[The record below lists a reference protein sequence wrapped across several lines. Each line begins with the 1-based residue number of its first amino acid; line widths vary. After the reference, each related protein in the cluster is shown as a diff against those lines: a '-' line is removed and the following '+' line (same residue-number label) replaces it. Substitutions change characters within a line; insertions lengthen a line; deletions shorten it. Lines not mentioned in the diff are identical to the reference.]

1 MMPKLPKGRFKMND
15 FKPTALPCIS
25 FDKIYTKNIES
36 RIKDIDIFLKT
47 STPPY
52 CVDNIG
58 KLLHIELDELCSI
71 IEKQNIT
78 TLNIISF
85 FTIIQSSSSYIC
97 QLIQR
102 EWKYNSIEQYTPE
115 MIAYIYDL
123 NLHKVRLA
131 FKESGLDKVT
141 TSNIKQLFRYIE
153 VPMMNL

>member
-1 MMPKLPKGRFKMND
+1 MND
-15 FKPTALPCIS
+15 FKPTALPCVS
-25 FDKIYTKNIES
+25 FDKIYTRNIES

-52 CVDNIG
+52 KAEHIG
-58 KLLHIELDELCSI
+58 ALLHIELNDLYSI
-71 IEKQNIT
+71 IKRQNIT
-78 TLNIISF
+78 TLNMISF

-102 EWKYNSIEQYTPE
+102 EWKYNGIEHYTPE

-123 NLHKVRLA
+123 NLHKVELA

-141 TSNIKQLFRYIE
+141 SSNIKELFKHIE